1 MFAEDRK
8 SLDRSDKGHSKTLRL
23 VLYALAIL
31 LSFPF
36 LLMLLYNLPFIHPVS
51 TLMLRDQITF
61 TPYKREWR
69 SIDDISP
76 NLVYAVVMSEDG
88 QFCSHSGVDWKA
100 MKTVISREG
109 GPNRGASTITMQMVK
124 NLFLWHDRSYLRKGL
139 EIPYATVADAV
150 LSKRRIMEIYL
161 NIAEWGPGIYG
172 AEAAS
177 QHFFKRPAKNLN
189 PRQAAYLAVT
199 LPNPKLRNPSRPSV
213 NLTRLERLIEKR
225 VRQSTA
231 YTQCLRETGSEQ

>member
-1 MFAEDRK
+1 MRVA
-8 SLDRSDKGHSKTLRL
+8 LYLL
-23 VLYALAIL
+23 V
-31 LSFPF
+31 F
-36 LLMLLYNLPFIHPVS
+36 LLALPFFMLLLYKLPFIHPVS
-51 TLMLRDQITF
+51 TLMLRDKITF
-61 TPYKREWR
+61 TPYEREWT
-69 SIDDISP
+69 SIEDISP
-76 NLVYAVVMSEDG
+76 HLVYAVMMSEDG
-88 QFCSHSGVDWKA
+88 QFCFHNGVDWDEL
-100 MKTVISREG
+100 KTVISRNG

-177 QHFFKRPAKNLN
+177 RHFFKRSAKSLN

-199 LPNPKLRNPSRPSV
+199 LPNPKLRNPARPSV
-213 NLTRLERLIEKR
+213 NLTRLERLIER
-225 VRQSTA
+225 RLRQSGA
-231 YTQCLRETGSEQ
+231 YTQCLRE

>member
-8 SLDRSDKGHSKTLRL
+8 SLDRSDKGHSKRLRL
-23 VLYALAIL
+23 VFYALAIL

-61 TPYKREWR
+61 TPYEREWR

-88 QFCSHSGVDWKA
+88 QFCSHSGVDWNA
-100 MKTVISREG
+100 MKTVISRDG

-124 NLFLWHDRSYLRKGL
+124 NLFLLHGRSYLRKGL
-139 EIPYATVADAV
+139 EIPYATVADAF

-177 QHFFKRPAKNLN
+177 RHFFKRSAKNLTQ
-189 PRQAAYLAVT
+189 RQAIYLAVT
-199 LPNPKLRNPSRPSV
+199 LPNPKLRNPARPSM
-213 NLTRLERLIEKR
+213 NMTRLGRLIEKR
-225 VRQSTA
+225 LQQAGT
-231 YTQCLRETGSEQ
+231 YTQCLHE

>member
-1 MFAEDRK
+1 MLSESQSPQVRFHRK
-8 SLDRSDKGHSKTLRL
+8 RSGKLRVALYLLVFLL
-23 VLYALAIL
+23 VL
-31 LSFPF
+31 PF
-36 LLMLLYNLPFIHPVS
+36 FMLLLYKLPFIHPVS
-51 TLMLRDQITF
+51 TLMLRDKITF
-61 TPYKREWR
+61 TPYEREWT
-69 SIDDISP
+69 SIEDISP
-76 NLVYAVVMSEDG
+76 HLVYAVMMSEDG
-88 QFCSHSGVDWKA
+88 QFCFHNGVDWGA
-100 MKTVISREG
+100 LKTVISRNG

-177 QHFFKRPAKNLN
+177 RHFFKRSAKSLN

-199 LPNPKLRNPSRPSV
+199 LPNPKLRNPARPSV
-213 NLTRLERLIEKR
+213 NLTRLERLIER
-225 VRQSTA
+225 RLRQSGA
-231 YTQCLRETGSEQ
+231 YTQCLRE

>member
-8 SLDRSDKGHSKTLRL
+8 SLDRSDKGHSKRLRL
-23 VLYALAIL
+23 VFYALAIL

-61 TPYKREWR
+61 TPYEREWR

-88 QFCSHSGVDWKA
+88 QFCSHSGVDWNA
-100 MKTVISREG
+100 MKTVISRDG
-109 GPNRGASTITMQMVK
+109 GPKRGASTITMQMVK
-124 NLFLWHDRSYLRKGL
+124 NLFLWHGRSYLRKGL
-139 EIPYATVADAV
+139 EIPYATVADAF

-177 QHFFKRPAKNLN
+177 RHFFKRSAKNLTQ
-189 PRQAAYLAVT
+189 RQAIYLAVT
-199 LPNPKLRNPSRPSV
+199 LPNPKLRNPARPSM
-213 NLTRLERLIEKR
+213 NMTRLGRLIEKR
-225 VRQSTA
+225 LQQAST
-231 YTQCLRETGSEQ
+231 YTQCLHE

>member
-1 MFAEDRK
+1 MLTESENRQI
-8 SLDRSDKGHSKTLRL
+8 RSDKGHSKRLRL
-23 VLYALAIL
+23 VFYALAIL

-61 TPYKREWR
+61 TPYEREWR

-76 NLVYAVVMSEDG
+76 HLVYAVVMSEDG
-88 QFCSHSGVDWKA
+88 QFCSHSGVDWNA
-100 MKTVISREG
+100 MKTVISRDG

-124 NLFLWHDRSYLRKGL
+124 NLFLWHGRSYLRKGL
-139 EIPYATVADAV
+139 EIPYATVADAF

-177 QHFFKRPAKNLN
+177 RHFFKRSAKNLTQ
-189 PRQAAYLAVT
+189 RQAIYLAVT
-199 LPNPKLRNPSRPSV
+199 LPNPKLRNPARPSM
-213 NLTRLERLIEKR
+213 NMTRLGRLIEKR
-225 VRQSTA
+225 LQQAGT
-231 YTQCLRETGSEQ
+231 YTQCLHE

>member
-1 MFAEDRK
+1 MLSESQSPQVRFHRK
-8 SLDRSDKGHSKTLRL
+8 RSGKLRVALYLL
-23 VLYALAIL
+23 V
-31 LSFPF
+31 F
-36 LLMLLYNLPFIHPVS
+36 LLALPFFMLLLYKLPFIHPVS
-51 TLMLRDQITF
+51 TLMLRDKITF
-61 TPYKREWR
+61 TPYEREWT
-69 SIDDISP
+69 SIEDISP
-76 NLVYAVVMSEDG
+76 HLVYAVMMSEDG
-88 QFCSHSGVDWKA
+88 QFCFHNGVDWDEL
-100 MKTVISREG
+100 KTVISRNG

-177 QHFFKRPAKNLN
+177 RHFFKRSAKSLN

-199 LPNPKLRNPSRPSV
+199 LPNPKLRNPARPSV
-213 NLTRLERLIEKR
+213 NLTRLERLIER
-225 VRQSTA
+225 RLRQSGA
-231 YTQCLRETGSEQ
+231 YTQCLRE

>member
-8 SLDRSDKGHSKTLRL
+8 SLDRSDKGHSKRLRL
-23 VLYALAIL
+23 VFYALAIL

-61 TPYKREWR
+61 TPYEREWR

-88 QFCSHSGVDWKA
+88 QFCSHSGVDWNA
-100 MKTVISREG
+100 MKTVISRDG
-109 GPNRGASTITMQMVK
+109 GPNRGASTVTMQMVK
-124 NLFLWHDRSYLRKGL
+124 NLFLWHGRSYLRKGL
-139 EIPYATVADAV
+139 EIPYATVADAF

-177 QHFFKRPAKNLN
+177 RHFFKRSAKNLTQ
-189 PRQAAYLAVT
+189 RQAIYLAVT
-199 LPNPKLRNPSRPSV
+199 LPNPKLRNPARPSM
-213 NLTRLERLIEKR
+213 NMTRLGRLIEKR
-225 VRQSTA
+225 LQQAGT
-231 YTQCLRETGSEQ
+231 YTQCLHE

>member
-1 MFAEDRK
+1 MLTESENRQI
-8 SLDRSDKGHSKTLRL
+8 RSDKMRSGKLRL
-23 VLYALAIL
+23 TLYILVFLLAL
-31 LSFPF
+31 PF
-36 LLMLLYNLPFIHPVS
+36 LMMLLYKLPFIHPLS

-61 TPYKREWR
+61 TPYEREWR

-88 QFCSHSGVDWKA
+88 QFCSHSGVDWNA
-100 MKTVISREG
+100 MKTVISRDG

-124 NLFLWHDRSYLRKGL
+124 NLFLWHGRSYLRKGL
-139 EIPYATVADAV
+139 EIPYATVADAF

-177 QHFFKRPAKNLN
+177 RHFFKRSAKNLTQ
-189 PRQAAYLAVT
+189 RQAIYLAVT

-213 NLTRLERLIEKR
+213 NMTRLGRLIEKR
-225 VRQSTA
+225 LQQAGA
-231 YTQCLRETGSEQ
+231 YTQCLHE

>member
-8 SLDRSDKGHSKTLRL
+8 SLDRSDKGHSKRLRL
-23 VLYALAIL
+23 VFYALAIL

-51 TLMLRDQITF
+51 TLMLRDKITQ
-61 TPYKREWR
+61 TPYERQWTPIE
-69 SIDDISP
+69 DISP

-88 QFCSHSGVDWKA
+88 QFCSHSGVDWNA
-100 MKTVISREG
+100 MKTVISRDG

-124 NLFLWHDRSYLRKGL
+124 NLFLWHGRSYLRKGL
-139 EIPYATVADAV
+139 EIPYATVADAF

-177 QHFFKRPAKNLN
+177 RHFFKRSAKNLTQ
-189 PRQAAYLAVT
+189 RQAIYLAVT
-199 LPNPKLRNPSRPSV
+199 LPNPKLRNPARPSM
-213 NLTRLERLIEKR
+213 NMTRLGRLIEKR
-225 VRQSTA
+225 LQQAGT
-231 YTQCLRETGSEQ
+231 YTQCLHE

>member
-1 MFAEDRK
+1 MLSESQSPQVRFHRK
-8 SLDRSDKGHSKTLRL
+8 RSGKLRVALYLLVFLL
-23 VLYALAIL
+23 VL
-31 LSFPF
+31 PF
-36 LLMLLYNLPFIHPVS
+36 FMLLLYKLPFIHPVS
-51 TLMLRDQITF
+51 TLMLRDKITF
-61 TPYKREWR
+61 TPYEREWT
-69 SIDDISP
+69 SIEDISP
-76 NLVYAVVMSEDG
+76 HLVYAVMMSEDG
-88 QFCSHSGVDWKA
+88 QFCFHNGVDWDEL
-100 MKTVISREG
+100 KTVISRNG

-177 QHFFKRPAKNLN
+177 RHFFKRSAKSLN

-199 LPNPKLRNPSRPSV
+199 LPNPKLRNPARPSV
-213 NLTRLERLIEKR
+213 NLTRLERLIER
-225 VRQSTA
+225 RLRQSGA
-231 YTQCLRETGSEQ
+231 YTQCLRE

>member
-1 MFAEDRK
+1 MLTESENRQI
-8 SLDRSDKGHSKTLRL
+8 RSDKMRSGKLRL
-23 VLYALAIL
+23 TLYILVFLLAL
-31 LSFPF
+31 PF
-36 LLMLLYNLPFIHPVS
+36 LMMLLYKLPFIHPLS

-61 TPYKREWR
+61 TPYEREWR

-88 QFCSHSGVDWKA
+88 QFCSHSGVDWNA
-100 MKTVISREG
+100 MKTVISRDG

-177 QHFFKRPAKNLN
+177 QHFFKRSAKNLN

-225 VRQSTA
+225 VRQSAA
-231 YTQCLRETGSEQ
+231 YTQCLREPVSEQ

>member
-8 SLDRSDKGHSKTLRL
+8 SLDRSGKGPSKRLRL

-36 LLMLLYNLPFIHPVS
+36 LLMLVYNLPFIHPVS

-61 TPYKREWR
+61 TPYEREWR

-76 NLVYAVVMSEDG
+76 HLVYAVVMSEDG
-88 QFCSHSGVDWKA
+88 QFCSHSGVDWKE
-100 MKTVISREG
+100 MRTVISRDG

-139 EIPYATVADAV
+139 
-150 LSKRRIMEIYL
+150 
-161 NIAEWGPGIYG
+161 
-172 AEAAS
+172 
-177 QHFFKRPAKNLN
+177 
-189 PRQAAYLAVT
+189 
-199 LPNPKLRNPSRPSV
+199 
-213 NLTRLERLIEKR
+213 
-225 VRQSTA
+225 
-231 YTQCLRETGSEQ
+231 

>member
-1 MFAEDRK
+1 MTESENRQI
-8 SLDRSDKGHSKTLRL
+8 RSDKMRSGKLRL
-23 VLYALAIL
+23 TLYILVFLLAL
-31 LSFPF
+31 PF
-36 LLMLLYNLPFIHPVS
+36 LMMLLYKLPFIHPLS

-61 TPYKREWR
+61 TPYEREWR

-88 QFCSHSGVDWKA
+88 QFCSHSGVDWNA
-100 MKTVISREG
+100 MKTVISRDG

-177 QHFFKRPAKNLN
+177 RHFFKRSAKNLTQ
-189 PRQAAYLAVT
+189 RQAIYLAVT
-199 LPNPKLRNPSRPSV
+199 LPNPKLRNPARPSM
-213 NLTRLERLIEKR
+213 NMTRLGRLIEKR
-225 VRQSTA
+225 LQQAGT
-231 YTQCLRETGSEQ
+231 YTQCLHE